1 MKQASRRVRRM
12 GRHHNMRKGSGL
24 NLVSLMDIFTI
35 LVFFLLVNSSSAPQL
50 PNQKDLALPT
60 STAQKTPKET
70 LVLVITADRILL
82 QGREVARVQ
91 SLIDNE
97 TEVIEP
103 LKEALV
109 FQRGN
114 RRLAAAAVEGE
125 SPAGDAITIM
135 GDQNISYELLRKILA
150 TLQQANYTEIAFA
163 AQQKAKSKT
172 ENLSG
177 K

>member
-12 GRHHNMRKGSGL
+12 DRHHKMRKGSGL

-70 LVLVITADRILL
+70 LVLVITNESLLL
-82 QGREVARVQ
+82 QGREVATVE
-91 SLIDNE
+91 SMLAVEGD
-97 TEVIEP
+97 VIEP
-103 LKEALV
+103 LKQELE
-109 FQRGN
+109 FQSGN
-114 RRLAAAAVEGE
+114 RRTAVATDADEGE
-125 SPAGDAITIM
+125 AITIM
-135 GDQNISYELLRKILA
+135 GDENISYELLRKILA

-163 AQQKAKSKT
+163 AHQKAKPKS
-172 ENLSG
+172 
-177 K
+177 